1 VVKDALMTEQT
12 EYVVDTY
19 GMPRDEVVETNR
31 FVLRLIAP
39 NASSFE
45 TDIPLQGDQPPPS
58 LLEAARRLSTHSRN
72 AFSEPPYYGQTGE
85 VSSLDAESW
94 TAFVSFS
101 PYAYDATV
109 WSETGE
115 VLVAMADEGTSLVV
129 RLEPHE
135 HDAVVDFVGQD
146 RVIPMCEWNKIRRRV
161 LKERRRKA

>member
-1 VVKDALMTEQT
+1 MKDALMTEQT

-19 GMPRDEVVETNR
+19 GMPRDEEVETNR

-45 TDIPLQGDQPPPS
+45 TDIPLLQGDEPPRS
-58 LLEAARRLSTHSRN
+58 VLEAARRLSTHSKN

-94 TAFVSFS
+94 TAFVNFS

-129 RLEPHE
+129 RLEPDE
-135 HDAVVDFVGQD
+135 HDAVVDLVGQD
-146 RVIPMCEWNKIRRRV
+146 RVIPMREWKKIRRRV
-161 LKERRRKA
+161 LKEKRRKA